1 METSTSVIHDKS
13 DFRLRNLI
21 TAYGVYLAL
30 MLLLIV
36 AAVVTPNLFEK
47 ETLAVMFRQCA
58 QLGIIAIGQTMVML
72 VAGLDLSVGGVIVM
86 TSMVVAE
93 VSNGRNE
100 MIPAAVVVALII
112 GMLIGLGNGL
122 LVTKRKVPPLV
133 ATLVMLFLVQGA
145 QQAFTRGVPSG
156 FVPEALGIVNQSW
169 GFLSIP
175 LLIWIGLNAVF
186 LVILKGTTY
195 GRRIYATGSNPEA
208 ARLTGIPVNLIKISV
223 YVLASGLA
231 VISGVVLTGYVGYV
245 DRFIATGLDLDS
257 IAAAVVGGTAFFG
270 GRGGLLGT
278 IAGVLI
284 IQVLSTMVVLIG
296 LEIETQFIIKC
307 VTKYIFMMIFS
318 FLEQSTLILY
328 LLSN

>member
-1 METSTSVIHDKS
+1 MESTTLVIHDKS

-21 TAYGVYLAL
+21 TAYGVYIAL
-30 MLLLIV
+30 LLLLIV

-72 VAGLDLSVGGVIVM
+72 VAGLDLSIGGVIVM

-100 MIPAAVVVALII
+100 MIPAAVVVALVI

-169 GFLSIP
+169 GFFSIP
-175 LLIWIGLNAVF
+175 LLIWLGLNAVF
-186 LVILKGTTY
+186 LVILNGTTY

-223 YVLASGLA
+223 YVLASGMA

-296 LEIETQFIIKC
+296 LEIETQFIIKGLVILAA
-307 VTKYIFMMIFS
+307 VT
-318 FLEQSTLILY
+318 LY
-328 LLSN
+328 GLAQKNDS

>member
-21 TAYGVYLAL
+21 TAYGVYIAL

-72 VAGLDLSVGGVIVM
+72 VAGLDLFVGGVIVM

-296 LEIETQFIIKC
+296 LEIETQFIIKGLVILAA
-307 VTKYIFMMIFS
+307 VT
-318 FLEQSTLILY
+318 LY
-328 LLSN
+328 GLAQKKDS

>member
-1 METSTSVIHDKS
+1 M
-13 DFRLRNLI
+13 
-21 TAYGVYLAL
+21 AYGVYIAL

-100 MIPAAVVVALII
+100 MIPAAIIVALII

-296 LEIETQFIIKC
+296 LEIETQFIIKGLVILAA
-307 VTKYIFMMIFS
+307 VT
-318 FLEQSTLILY
+318 L
-328 LLSN
+328 

>member
-13 DFRLRNLI
+13 NFRLRNLI
-21 TAYGVYLAL
+21 MAYGVYIAL

-58 QLGIIAIGQTMVML
+58 HLGIIAIGQTMVML
-72 VAGLDLSVGGVIVM
+72 VAGLDLSIGGVIVM

-175 LLIWIGLNAVF
+175 LLIWIGLNALF
-186 LVILKGTTY
+186 LVILKAPPTAVGFMQQE
-195 GRRIYATGSNPEA
+195 ATRKP
-208 ARLTGIPVNLIKISV
+208 P
-223 YVLASGLA
+223 
-231 VISGVVLTGYVGYV
+231 
-245 DRFIATGLDLDS
+245 DS
-257 IAAAVVGGTAFFG
+257 QAF
-270 GRGGLLGT
+270 
-278 IAGVLI
+278 
-284 IQVLSTMVVLIG
+284 LSI
-296 LEIETQFIIKC
+296 
-307 VTKYIFMMIFS
+307 
-318 FLEQSTLILY
+318 
-328 LLSN
+328 

>member
-1 METSTSVIHDKS
+1 M
-13 DFRLRNLI
+13 
-21 TAYGVYLAL
+21 
-30 MLLLIV
+30 
-36 AAVVTPNLFEK
+36 FEK

-100 MIPAAVVVALII
+100 MIPFAILIALII
-112 GMLIGLGNGL
+112 GMLIGLANGL
-122 LVTKRKVPPLV
+122 LITKRKVPPLV

-156 FVPEALGIVNQSW
+156 FVPEALGLVNKSW

-175 LLIWIGLNAVF
+175 LLLWLILNGLF
-186 LVILKGTTY
+186 LIILRRTSY
-195 GRRIYATGSNPEA
+195 GRRIYAVGSNPEA
-208 ARLTGIPVNLIKISV
+208 ARLNGIPVDFIKISV
-223 YVLASGLA
+223 YVLGSGLA
-231 VISGVVLTGYVGYV
+231 VISGVILTGYVGYV

-257 IAAAVVGGTAFFG
+257 IAAAVVGGTSFFG
-270 GRGGLLGT
+270 GKGQLMGT

-284 IQVLSTMVVLIG
+284 IQILSTMVVLIG
-296 LEIETQFIIKC
+296 LDIETQFIIKGL
-307 VTKYIFMMIFS
+307 V
-318 FLEQSTLILY
+318 ILAAVSLY
-328 LLSN
+328 SLAHKDR

>member
-13 DFRLRNLI
+13 NFRLRNLI
-21 TAYGVYLAL
+21 TAYGVYIAL

-296 LEIETQFIIKC
+296 LEIETQFIIKGL
-307 VTKYIFMMIFS
+307 V
-318 FLEQSTLILY
+318 ILAAVALY
-328 LLSN
+328 GLAQKKD

>member
-1 METSTSVIHDKS
+1 MESTSSVIHDKS
-13 DFRLRNLI
+13 NFRLRNLI
-21 TAYGVYLAL
+21 TSYGVYIAL
-30 MLLLIV
+30 MILLIV

-100 MIPAAVVVALII
+100 MIPAAVVVALVI

-169 GFLSIP
+169 GFFSIP
-175 LLIWIGLNAVF
+175 LLIWLGLNAVF

-223 YVLASGLA
+223 YVLASGMA

-296 LEIETQFIIKC
+296 LEIETQFIIKGLVILAA
-307 VTKYIFMMIFS
+307 VT
-318 FLEQSTLILY
+318 LY
-328 LLSN
+328 GLAQKNNP

>member
-1 METSTSVIHDKS
+1 M
-13 DFRLRNLI
+13 
-21 TAYGVYLAL
+21 AYGVYLAL

-296 LEIETQFIIKC
+296 LEIETQFIIKGLVILAA
-307 VTKYIFMMIFS
+307 VT
-318 FLEQSTLILY
+318 LY
-328 LLSN
+328 LSLIHI